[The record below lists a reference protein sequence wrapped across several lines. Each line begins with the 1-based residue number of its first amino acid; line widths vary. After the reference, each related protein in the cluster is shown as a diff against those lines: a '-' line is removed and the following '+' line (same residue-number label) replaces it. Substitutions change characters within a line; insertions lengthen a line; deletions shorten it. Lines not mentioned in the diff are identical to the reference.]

1 MTIQI
6 HSTISGTGIV
16 ADYRGGKNLVIGF
29 RRIISVAL
37 QINACS
43 LIGRTVGYHT
53 SGDETGFVNIDTS
66 ALVSRAVVYQ
76 VTFRLS
82 VLAVDTA
89 TTRFDTSDFFHTW
102 VTESHGAVAHSC
114 IRVVDINAST
124 TAWGVF
130 GFVRIVIFTS
140 LNGEAFQIYFI
151 RKGFFFWQRS
161 KPYHVVGPAVLYVP
175 GFVLVVPFCVFASL
189 KFRTSDDGFLLPSPR
204 L

>member
-37 QINACS
+37 QKNACS
-43 LIGRTVGYHT
+43 LIGRTVGYHA
-53 SGDETGFVNIDTS
+53 SGDEAGFVYIDTS

-89 TTRFDTSDFFHTW
+89 TTRFDASDFFHTW

-151 RKGFFFWQRS
+151 RKCFFPWQGS
-161 KPYHVVGPAVLYVP
+161 KPYHMIGLAGLYVP
-175 GFVLVVPFCVFASL
+175 SFITIVPAGIVSSIEF
-189 KFRTSDDGFLLPSPR
+189 
-204 L
+204 

>member
-16 ADYRGGKNLVIGF
+16 TDYRGGKNLIIGF
-29 RRIISVAL
+29 LRVASVTI
-37 QINACS
+37 QIYTRS
-43 LIGRTVGYHT
+43 LIGRTVGYHA
-53 SGDETGFVNIDTS
+53 SGDEAGFVYIDAS

-89 TTRFDTSDFFHTW
+89 TTRFDVSDFFHAL

-130 GFVRIVIFTS
+130 VFVRIVIFTS

-151 RKGFFFWQRS
+151 RKGISFWQGG

-175 GFVLVVPFCVFASL
+175 GFVRVVPFCVFASL

>member
-6 HSTISGTGIV
+6 HSTISGTSIV

-37 QINACS
+37 QKNACS
-43 LIGRTVGYHT
+43 LIGRTVGYHA
-53 SGDETGFVNIDTS
+53 SGDEAGFVYIDTS

-76 VTFRLS
+76 VAFRLS
-82 VLAVDTA
+82 VLAVDAA
-89 TTRFDTSDFFHTW
+89 TSWLGASDFFHTR

-151 RKGFFFWQRS
+151 RKCFFPWQGS
-161 KPYHVVGPAVLYVP
+161 KPYHMIGLAGLYVP
-175 GFVLVVPFCVFASL
+175 SFITIVPDGIVFSIE
-189 KFRTSDDGFLLPSPR
+189 F
-204 L
+204 

>member
-16 ADYRGGKNLVIGF
+16 TDYRGGKNLVIGF
-29 RRIISVAL
+29 LRVIRVTP
-37 QINACS
+37 QINARS

-53 SGDETGFVNIDTS
+53 SGDEAGFVYIDTS

-89 TTRFDTSDFFHTW
+89 TTRFDASDFFHAL

-140 LNGEAFQIYFI
+140 LNGETFQINFI
-151 RKGFFFWQRS
+151 RKGISFWQGG

-175 GFVLVVPFCVFASL
+175 GFVRVVPFCVFASF

>member
-29 RRIISVAL
+29 RRVIRVTL
-37 QINACS
+37 QINARS
-43 LIGRTVGYHT
+43 LIGRTVGYHA
-53 SGDETGFVNIDTS
+53 SGDEAGFVYIDTS

-76 VTFRLS
+76 VAFRLS
-82 VLAVDTA
+82 VSAVDAAA
-89 TTRFDTSDFFHTW
+89 TRLDASAFFHAR
-102 VTESHGAVAHSC
+102 VTESHGAVAYSC

-124 TAWGVF
+124 TVWVVF

-140 LNGEAFQIYFI
+140 LNGEAFQINFI
-151 RKGFFFWQRS
+151 CKGFFSWQRS
-161 KPYHVVGPAVLYVP
+161 KPYHMIGIAVPCVP
-175 GFVLVVPFCVFASL
+175 GFIIIIPFDLVASL
-189 KFRTSDDGFLLPSPR
+189 ESRTSDDGFLIPSPW